1 MALKGGE
8 DMSLYYEQT
17 AAKIQRRIVGLMTEV
32 YRRNGLPMARDQTA
46 ALVMAGA
53 WLGVTGS
60 KVRKSSNINERKETI
75 NEFNQQKKAIEK
87 SLRRIERWMDGGAR
101 EQPGIR
107 GIANMS

>member
-1 MALKGGE
+1 
-8 DMSLYYEQT
+8 MSLYYEQT
-17 AAKIQRRIVGLMTEV
+17 AAKIQRRIVALITEV
-32 YRRNGLPMARDQTA
+32 YCRNGLPMARNASA

-60 KVRKSSNINERKETI
+60 KVRKSSNINERKEI
-75 NEFNQQKKAIEK
+75 IHEFNQQKRTIEK

-107 GIANMS
+107 GTANMS